1 MVLPLLVQQNK
12 ILEGKIQRSPSRVA
26 NVKKADSSNGTLAPP
41 SSVIPPSSSSSAMP
55 PSTLLSNSIF
65 PGSYN
70 SSGPQI
76 FLRIRIQDTADAA
89 HLYTTISV
97 YVLSFFFA
105 GVLVPL
111 IVRSTMTI

>member
-1 MVLPLLVQQNK
+1 VRLLVQQNK

-26 NVKKADSSNGTLAPP
+26 NTKKADSSNGTLAPP
-41 SSVIPPSSSSSAMP
+41 SVVAPSSGTSALP
-55 PSTLLSNSIF
+55 PSTLSNSIF

-97 YVLSFFFA
+97 YVFRP
-105 GVLVPL
+105 G
-111 IVRSTMTI
+111 I